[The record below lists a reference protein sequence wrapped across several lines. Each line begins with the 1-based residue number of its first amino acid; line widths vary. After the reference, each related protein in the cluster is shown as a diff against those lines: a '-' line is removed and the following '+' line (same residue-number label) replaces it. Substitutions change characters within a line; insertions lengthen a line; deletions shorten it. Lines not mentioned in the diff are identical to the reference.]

1 MGKKIIQPQCAS
13 CVTGTHAIFSNLEE
27 PQLQFLNGQKHCQ
40 HYQKGQVIFHEG
52 SRPQGLYCVN
62 AGKIKLTY
70 LGDDGREQIIHLAKT
85 GDILGYR
92 ALLGDDTYS
101 LSAIAMDECA
111 ICFIPKSSFLELV
124 QQNNKLSGEL
134 IKLLTAELRMTEQH
148 LAGMAQKTVRER
160 LAEALLLLRETYGF
174 ETGTQALQ
182 VQLSREELANMV
194 GTATETIIR
203 LLAEMKQEKMIEAD
217 GKKLILLDIP
227 ALEKLARWAN
237 G

>member
-1 MGKKIIQPQCAS
+1 MGKKITQPQCAA
-13 CVTGTHAIFSNLEE
+13 CIAGTHAIFENLEE
-27 PQLQFLNGQKHCQ
+27 PQVQFLNEQKYCQ
-40 HYQKGQVIFHEG
+40 HYQKGQVIFQEG
-52 SRPQGLYCVN
+52 ARPQGLYCVN

-70 LGDDGREQIIHLAKT
+70 LGDDGREQIIHLAKA

-101 LSAIAMDECA
+101 LSAVAMEESA
-111 ICFIPKSSFLELV
+111 ICFIPRTSFLELV
-124 QQNNKLSGEL
+124 QQNGKLSGEL

-174 ETGTQALQ
+174 EPGTQILQ

-203 LLAEMKQEKMIEAD
+203 LLTEMKHENIVELN
-217 GKKLILLDIP
+217 GKKIHLADIP
-227 ALEKLARWAN
+227 ALEKLARS
-237 G
+237 

>member
-1 MGKKIIQPQCAS
+1 MGKKITQPQCAS
-13 CVTGTHAIFSNLEE
+13 CITGTHSIFGNLDE
-27 PQLQFLNGQKHCQ
+27 PQVQFLSDQKYCQ
-40 HYQKGQVIFHEG
+40 HYQKGQVIFQEG
-52 SRPQGLYCVN
+52 ARPQGLYCVN

-70 LGDDGREQIIHLAKT
+70 LGDDGREQIIHLAKA

-101 LSAIAMDECA
+101 LSAIAMEECA
-111 ICFIPKSSFLELV
+111 ICFIPRTSFLELV
-124 QQNNKLSGEL
+124 QQNGKLAGEL
-134 IKLLTAELRMTEQH
+134 IKLLTAELRMTEEH

-174 ETGTQALQ
+174 EPGTHILQ

-203 LLAEMKQEKMIEAD
+203 LLTEMKHENIVELN
-217 GKKLILLDIP
+217 GKKIHLVDMAAI
-227 ALEKLARWAN
+227 EKLARR
-237 G
+237 